1 MFIRLSACL
10 QMFESSQKDSLLYI
24 CSNEMEVVKLKPHN
38 STVSLQAEN
47 TNLKGSITV
56 QLASSLT
63 GLDLTKQLVK
73 LLFIQPKQRRSVSH
87 TEILPFK
94 LMFFAQSERWSL
106 CKFLTFVSTT
116 TTSMIK
122 VFCHDENVNPFVF
135 SPNLSQMATN
145 RRLHEVKWA
154 KYSMLLFRRGLFE
167 KDQVGLNVAMG

>member
-1 MFIRLSACL
+1 MVYRIDNLCSSCRGIIFSNVFLWPILLTLYDRNLQLQNSTQGPFSSQCNARSVIYDLKMFIRLSACL

-56 QLASSLT
+56 QLTSSLT

-94 LMFFAQSERWSL
+94 LMFFAQSER
-106 CKFLTFVSTT
+106 
-116 TTSMIK
+116 
-122 VFCHDENVNPFVF
+122 
-135 SPNLSQMATN
+135 
-145 RRLHEVKWA
+145 
-154 KYSMLLFRRGLFE
+154 
-167 KDQVGLNVAMG
+167 